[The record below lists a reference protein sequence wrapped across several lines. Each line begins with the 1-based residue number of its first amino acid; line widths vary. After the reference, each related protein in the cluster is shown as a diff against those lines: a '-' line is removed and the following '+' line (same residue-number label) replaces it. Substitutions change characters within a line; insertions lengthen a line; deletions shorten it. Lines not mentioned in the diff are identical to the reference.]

1 MSFWQR
7 IKPDFW
13 EHHDVAAGLHS
24 HLFNLRRIWLLS
36 IVLIASAAIIPVF
49 FLTVIDYRVTRN
61 AIESENI
68 NRSIRLVS
76 NARRTVSFFIL
87 ERQFALQFLVRDNS
101 LENIGDQKRLD
112 TILENLKESFGRFT
126 DLEVVDTNG
135 TPVVYSGPY
144 DLGATNYRDQ
154 NWFKEVLVHG
164 DYISD
169 IFMGFR
175 MNPHMVIAVKHQEDN
190 GSGYVLRAT
199 VEASQFHEELLQIE
213 SGSEEELL
221 ITNHEGILQTPS
233 ERFGS
238 IFGEIALEIPKYSE
252 STRVIE
258 AAGPDGES
266 LLLGYAYLENTPF
279 ILMAA
284 RDKSSFQQSWYQARD
299 QIMTYLVGS
308 IAVILIVV
316 LVVATYLVSK
326 IHTADQNRV
335 AALHKVEYINKMAS
349 IGRLSA
355 GVAHEINNPL
365 AIINEKTGLMK
376 DLLLQMEESPIRS
389 RIETLADAI
398 LQSVNRCSRIT
409 RRLLNFA
416 RHSEAAFNMIDLGEV
431 IDNVTG
437 FLNKEAEYR
446 GIQIDID
453 IAPDIPLIK
462 SDRGKLEQ
470 IFLNLMNNA
479 FAALSDGGHLTIKA
493 RKLSGE
499 NLRILVIDDGCGI
512 PPKDLPRVFEPFFST
527 RTRQGG
533 TGLGLSIT
541 RNLVE
546 EIGGTIDVESQP
558 GEGTRF
564 SITLPFHP
572 DTEKNE
578 TDTSASG

>member
-1 MSFWQR
+1 MSLWQR
-7 IKPDFW
+7 ITPDFW
-13 EHHDVAAGLHS
+13 KHHDVAAGLHS

-49 FLTVIDYRVTRN
+49 FLTVIDYRVTRS

-68 NRSIRLVS
+68 NRTIRLVS
-76 NARRTVSFFIL
+76 NARRTVSFFIT
-87 ERQFALQFLVRDNS
+87 ERQYALQFLARDNP
-101 LENIGDQKRLD
+101 LERIKNQERLN
-112 TILENLKESFGRFT
+112 TILENLKKSFGRFT
-126 DLEVVDTNG
+126 DLEVIDTNG
-135 TPVVYSGPY
+135 NQVAYAGPY
-144 DLGATNYRDQ
+144 NLDADNYRDQ

-175 MNPHMVIAVKHQEDN
+175 MNPHMVIAVMSPKNN
-190 GSGYVLRAT
+190 GTGYILRAT

-233 ERFGS
+233 KRFGS

-252 STRVIE
+252 STRVLE
-258 AAGPDGES
+258 ATGPDGEA
-266 LLLGYAYLENTPF
+266 LFLGYAYLENTPF

-284 RDKSSFQQSWYQARD
+284 RDKSFLMQSWYQARD
-299 QIMTYLVGS
+299 QIVTYLLGS

-376 DLLLQMEESPIRS
+376 DLLLQMEESPIRN
-389 RIETLADAI
+389 RIGALADAI

-416 RHSEAAFNMIDLGEV
+416 RHSEAAFNLIDISEV

-446 GIQIDID
+446 DIQLDID

-479 FAALSDGGHLTIKA
+479 FAALADGGHLNIKA

-499 NLRILVIDDGCGI
+499 RLRVLVIDDGCGI
-512 PPKDLPRVFEPFFST
+512 PPEDLARVFEPFFST
-527 RTRQGG
+527 RTKQGG

-546 EIGGTIDVESQP
+546 EIGGSIDVESQP

-564 SITLPFHP
+564 SITLPFNP
-572 DTEKNE
+572 DIAKNE
-578 TDTSASG
+578 TDTSATR